1 MKNKK
6 KNLKIDKKRA
16 ILLDEDAPFAV
27 RESFGLLRTNIIYT
41 RTDGSGAPVFG
52 ITSAE
57 EGAGKSTII
66 ANLGLSFA
74 QIEKK
79 VLIIDADMRCPRQYD
94 FFGYPKENVGLSEIL
109 VGMVKD
115 KSDAIFKTSN
125 KYLDVISSGHLPPN
139 PSELILSSRF
149 EELINELKTEYD
161 FIFIDFPPVGVVAD
175 ALSVVSIMS
184 GYIFVI
190 RANVSDYVRV
200 TEIIENFEKVNANIS
215 GIVLSDVNLKDGI
228 FASKYKRNGYG
239 RYGKYG
245 KYSKYSNYNKQ
256 KKS

>member
-6 KNLKIDKKRA
+6 KEIKTDSKNCM
-16 ILLDEDAPFAV
+16 LLDENAPFAV
-27 RESFGLLRTNIIYT
+27 KESFGLLRTNIIYT
-41 RTDGSGAPVFG
+41 HTEGEGAPVFG

-79 VLIIDADMRCPRQYD
+79 VLIIDADMRCPRQNA
-94 FFGYPKENVGLSEIL
+94 FFGYNKEAVGLSEIL
-109 VGMVKD
+109 VGMVAD
-115 KSDAIFKTSN
+115 KSETIFKTPN
-125 KYLDVISSGHLPPN
+125 GYLDIIPSGHIPPN
-139 PSELILSSRF
+139 PSELILSTRF
-149 EELINELKTEYD
+149 AELINELKSEYD

-175 ALSVVSIMS
+175 ALSVVSLMS

-200 TEIIENFEKVNANIS
+200 SEIIENFENVKANIS
-215 GIVLSDVNLKDGI
+215 GIVLSDVNLKEGI
-228 FASKYKRNGYG
+228 FASKYKRSGYSKYG
-239 RYGKYG
+239 RYG
-245 KYSKYSNYNKQ
+245 KYSKYSNYNKN
-256 KKS
+256 KN